1 MFLDDFSF
9 KIMSIIVVVVQ
20 IGAMRNGSSAI
31 YQDYIDPVCVVKP
44 VKGEKTHQFNWLPL
58 HILLHSKDKASW
70 LDSWR
75 QLKILTEKKGG
86 GGGSI

>member
-1 MFLDDFSF
+1 
-9 KIMSIIVVVVQ
+9 MSIIVVVVQ

-75 QLKILTEKKGG
+75 QLKILREKKVEEEGPFD
-86 GGGSI
+86 

>member
-1 MFLDDFSF
+1 
-9 KIMSIIVVVVQ
+9 MSIIVVVVQ

-70 LDSWR
+70 R
-75 QLKILTEKKGG
+75 QLKIPREKKVEEEDPFD
-86 GGGSI
+86 